1 MRWQQNLSFETVIP
15 VSDGSVSSL
24 LEHCLGWKGT
34 TTTTTTA
41 AGSEDLSDVSP
52 PVLPPLHAACAAAV
66 PSLFRIRR
74 LLRQGCDPNQI
85 TSSSHHYQLSST
97 GHNGTITP
105 GDGTALH
112 VLLSAAHPAGVP
124 LVGIV
129 KALLAA
135 GASLSLTDSGGNTV
149 LTCLHHLLHQER
161 MQEAADIAELMLS
174 STNGAADSS
183 GIAGGGCDVNW
194 VNADGRSLLSYSVSY
209 LDASAEL
216 TRVLVNHGG
225 RVWPHP
231 APAAPLSVAAIT
243 ADREESAFTWF
254 LRTVISLPDLG
265 RAEATLACLCHEMG
279 RDPGRMK
286 SHVLRVLL
294 SEGRHPRV
302 LGPLYLQLKLTM
314 APFWS
319 EPQQLRYLAWKS
331 VRRSLGP
338 KRLNSGSRQ
347 LGLPS
352 PLRRYL
358 TLAPNRG
365 PACQLAELF
374 GGPSDP

>member
-1 MRWQQNLSFETVIP
+1 M
-15 VSDGSVSSL
+15 
-24 LEHCLGWKGT
+24 LEHCLGWSGT
-34 TTTTTTA
+34 ASESAEAVEALPA
-41 AGSEDLSDVSP
+41 AASQ
-52 PVLPPLHAACAAAV
+52 LPPLHAACAAPV
-66 PSLFRIRR
+66 PSLLRIRR

-85 TSSSHHYQLSST
+85 TSLSLPLLSCRGGSSHAGS
-97 GHNGTITP
+97 
-105 GDGTALH
+105 GTALH
-112 VLLSAAHPAGVP
+112 VLLKAEHPAGVP

-129 KALLAA
+129 RTLLAA
-135 GASLSLTDSGGNTV
+135 GASVTLTDSGGNTA
-149 LTCLHHLLHQER
+149 LTCLQHLLRQER
-161 MQEAADIAELMLS
+161 LPDAAGIAELLLS
-174 STNGAADSS
+174 TIAASS
-183 GIAGGGCDVNW
+183 DQSCDVNW
-194 VNADGRSLLSYSVSY
+194 VNQEGRSLLSYSVSY

-231 APAAPLSVAAIT
+231 APSAPLSVDAIT

-279 RDPGRMK
+279 RDPTRMK
-286 SHVLRVLL
+286 AHVLRVLL

-338 KRLNSGSRQ
+338 KRLNAGSRQ

-352 PLRRYL
+352 PLRRYI
-358 TLAPNRG
+358 TLAPSLG
-365 PACQLAELF
+365 AGCQL
-374 GGPSDP
+374 PPDQ

>member
-1 MRWQQNLSFETVIP
+1 MFYISLFA
-15 VSDGSVSSL
+15 DGSVSSL
-24 LEHCLGWKGT
+24 LEHCLGWSGRAAAAAAE
-34 TTTTTTA
+34 TA
-41 AGSEDLSDVSP
+41 ESSLDSSATLSQQ
-52 PVLPPLHAACAAAV
+52 LPPLHAACAAPV
-66 PSLFRIRR
+66 PSLLRIRR

-85 TSSSHHYQLSST
+85 TSSSQFVSSSAV
-97 GHNGTITP
+97 GRGGSISCA
-105 GDGTALH
+105 GGTALH
-112 VLLSAAHPAGVP
+112 VLLTADHPAGVP
-124 LVGIV
+124 LTAIV
-129 KALLAA
+129 RTLLAA
-135 GASLSLTDSGGNTV
+135 GASVRLTDSGGNTP
-149 LTCLHHLLHQER
+149 LTCLQHLLRQER
-161 MQEAADIAELMLS
+161 MQEAADIAELLLS
-174 STNGAADSS
+174 STAADQDN
-183 GIAGGGCDVNW
+183 GGGCDVNW
-194 VNADGRSLLSYSVSY
+194 VNQEGRSLLSYSVSY

-231 APAAPLSVAAIT
+231 APSQPLSVAAIT

-254 LRTVISLPDLG
+254 LRTVISLPDPLG

-279 RDPGRMK
+279 RDPARMK
-286 SHVLRVLL
+286 AHVLRVLL
-294 SEGRHPRV
+294 AEGRHPRV

-338 KRLNSGSRQ
+338 KRLNAGSRQ

-358 TLAPNRG
+358 TLAPSRG
-365 PACQLAELF
+365 ASCQLPLPAVD
-374 GGPSDP
+374 SCDQ

>member
-1 MRWQQNLSFETVIP
+1 
-15 VSDGSVSSL
+15 
-24 LEHCLGWKGT
+24 
-34 TTTTTTA
+34 
-41 AGSEDLSDVSP
+41 
-52 PVLPPLHAACAAAV
+52 
-66 PSLFRIRR
+66 
-74 LLRQGCDPNQI
+74 
-85 TSSSHHYQLSST
+85 
-97 GHNGTITP
+97 
-105 GDGTALH
+105 
-112 VLLSAAHPAGVP
+112 VLLSADHTAAAP
-124 LVGIV
+124 LVGPV
-129 KALLAA
+129 AALLAA
-135 GASLSLTDSGGNTV
+135 GASLSLVDAGGNTV
-149 LTCLHHLLHQER
+149 LTCLHHLLRQGR
-161 MQEAADIAELMLS
+161 MQEAADIAELLLNS
-174 STNGAADSS
+174 AS
-183 GIAGGGCDVNW
+183 GGCDVNW
-194 VNADGRSLLSYSVSY
+194 VNQEGRSLLSYSVSY

-231 APAAPLSVAAIT
+231 APSAPLSVPAIT

-254 LRTVISLPDLG
+254 LRTLISCVPDLG

-279 RDPGRMK
+279 RDPARMK
-286 SHVLRVLL
+286 AHVLRVLL

-338 KRLNSGSRQ
+338 KRLNAGSRQ

-358 TLAPNRG
+358 TLAPSRG
-365 PACQLAELF
+365 TGYQLAATEELSASSN
-374 GGPSDP
+374 PTETIEDAQQ